1 MRRKVELPASDEI
14 AFEQAPQH
22 PPAPQ
27 DTGGLNVGRPYSKR
41 RRRLALALLVLVV
54 VAVGT
59 VTMEHE
65 LEWQARKQG
74 ADLRVKLVGYPVM
87 DPESCGSEDERV
99 LSVFKWAKDNGAYI
113 HPNVS
118 LGFFSLASLPGA
130 PPDTPDI
137 TIRGLRATGDIKQ
150 GHALFAVPET
160 LLLHV
165 RRLATHHMLGDIYK
179 RVPQLHD
186 DIGGLAVLLITEALN
201 KSSHLRPYLCSLPE
215 HVPLPVFYSKERYAQ
230 TRGALPEAQR
240 AKFDVLVQA
249 RRDVIELHYIY
260 LMPVLYRDYPRLF
273 KPSEYSYERFAWAVS
288 LVMSRTWGRRI
299 PAGRKKNFSGQKSLF
314 SHIECILFWVSLVMS
329 RTLGCRIPA
338 DKMCSG
344 AQNVFSFSFP
354 SSI

>member
-1 MRRKVELPASDEI
+1 MKDACKLSEHTNRMRAEAEQHARPPHRISLLRLHAFRIALVRGLSWCSDVIGDLAPQHHVMRRPCTA
-14 AFEQAPQH
+14 APQH

-165 RRLATHHMLGDIYK
+165 RRLATHHTLGDIYK

-215 HVPLPVFYSKERYAQ
+215 HVPLPVF
-230 TRGALPEAQR
+230 
-240 AKFDVLVQA
+240 
-249 RRDVIELHYIY
+249 
-260 LMPVLYRDYPRLF
+260 
-273 KPSEYSYERFAWAVS
+273 
-288 LVMSRTWGRRI
+288 
-299 PAGRKKNFSGQKSLF
+299 
-314 SHIECILFWVSLVMS
+314 
-329 RTLGCRIPA
+329 
-338 DKMCSG
+338 
-344 AQNVFSFSFP
+344 
-354 SSI
+354 SIQ

>member
-1 MRRKVELPASDEI
+1 MKMRRLPASDEI
-14 AFEQAPQH
+14 ALEQAPPHAQA
-22 PPAPQ
+22 PTPA
-27 DTGGLNVGRPYSKR
+27 DAGGLNVGRPYSKR

-54 VAVGT
+54 VAVGNVT
-59 VTMEHE
+59 VGHE
-65 LEWQARKQG
+65 LEWQRARQQG
-74 ADLRVKLVGYPVM
+74 ADLRVKLVGYPVI
-87 DPESCGSEDERV
+87 DPASCGSEDERV

-165 RRLATHHMLGDIYK
+165 RKLDKHHTLGDIYK

-249 RRDVIELHYIY
+249 RRDVIELHYMY

-288 LVMSRTWGRRI
+288 LVMSRTWGRRV
-299 PAGRKKNFSGQKSLF
+299 PAGRKPMPKNVFSDT
-314 SHIECILFWVSLVMS
+314 ECILFWVSLVLS
-329 RTLGCRIPA
+329 RTWGAVSQQIECVVCHR
-338 DKMCSG
+338 MCSL
-344 AQNVFSFSFP
+344 A
-354 SSI
+354 